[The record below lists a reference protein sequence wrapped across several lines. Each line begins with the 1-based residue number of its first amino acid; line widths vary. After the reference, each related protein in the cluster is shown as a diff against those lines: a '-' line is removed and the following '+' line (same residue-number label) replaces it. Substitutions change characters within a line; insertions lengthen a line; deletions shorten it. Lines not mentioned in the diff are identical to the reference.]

1 MKQGLLAV
9 CLCVLSLAVS
19 AAPISVELFS
29 PQGQVKKVRQV
40 AVRFSGQMVSF
51 GDPRELDPFDISCA
65 EKGKGRWADGR
76 NWVYDFEQDLP
87 AGVSCSFK
95 LKSNLQGVAGL
106 AVTASQSYAFN
117 TGGPAILQRLPGEW
131 EPVDENQIFILGL
144 DAPAKPESIL
154 KNVWCSVDGINEPVP
169 VKLITGEL
177 RRKVLDVRQDFMA
190 QYYSGIA
197 KFGGHILQVVFGISQ
212 AGSEQEK
219 FLKLRDNANSPIFV
233 LQCQRPFPNDASVK
247 LVWGAGVASLSG
259 IPTTQPQ
266 QLAYQ
271 VRPAFSAEFHCERAN
286 KDAQCIPVL
295 PLSLNFSAPIKI
307 EDAKKIRMTQGNFI
321 QGKKVFQPVIPKQ
334 NEGEDSEFIQ
344 NLSFNPPFPSNA
356 EFSIE
361 LPANLRDDA
370 GRVLNNA
377 RSFPLQVHTDD
388 DPPLVKFAS
397 GFGILERNAQPALA
411 VTVRNVEAE
420 LAASMAT
427 VKPNNLPA
435 VMGSLLQVNRPDDQA
450 TEIIAW
456 MRKLQDVNNGE
467 SGKNSIF
474 AANEKPKQFKL
485 PKPGG
490 QKAFEVIG
498 IPLNGPGFYVAE
510 LGSPKLG
517 AALIPDDESESD
529 KEKEAKEAAEKNK
542 NTGLFGKLMA
552 TVQEKILGKDKKQKI
567 YYVQSAALVTNLAVH
582 FKQGRE
588 SSLVWVTSLDKGA
601 PVTGAEVHVRDC
613 SGKVYWH
620 GKTDAQGIAR
630 IADEL
635 PERNTLPGCISRWDP
650 QYFVTAK
657 LNDDFSFV
665 LSSWSEGIS
674 SWRFN
679 LPRGERQ
686 SSGIR
691 HAVLD
696 RTLFR
701 AGETVHMKVYA
712 RRHTSDGIQ
721 LPRQKDTEGQYVIQH
736 QGSDQEYEVALA
748 WDASG
753 IAVADFDIPKE
764 AKQGIYLLQYRK
776 GKNKYADETIGSFRV
791 EAYRVPTMRATLQG
805 PGKPQVNAKAVEM
818 DLQINYLSGGA
829 AAMLPVKLRSQIQ
842 PRSVQFADYEGYAFA
857 NGGVK
862 VGKEEARNRQTTYM
876 AEDEDGESA
885 PLASD
890 GTDPAQLKTL
900 KVLEFN
906 LDAAGA
912 TRAKIEGIPRSDMPQ
927 ALLAEAEYRDANGE
941 TLTASGRVALWP
953 SALVLGIKPDG
964 WVSSKEH
971 LKFKMLAL
979 DLSGKPMAGVDLKVD
994 VLQREYHSHRRRLI
1008 GGFYAYEHGSEVK
1021 LLKTAAC
1028 TGKSDDKG
1036 FVFCDIKPPA
1046 TGNLILNAQAADAE
1060 GNPSRAN
1067 SEMWVAG
1074 SDDWWYAASD
1084 NDRMDVLPERKRYE
1098 PGETARFQVR
1108 TPFADASALVTV
1120 EREGVIESFVMPLS
1134 RKNPVVEVPIKG
1146 NYAPNVFVSVLAVR
1160 GRVAAPAPTAMID
1173 LAKPSYR
1180 MGIAEINVGWAA
1192 HELKVKVASD
1202 KPVYHVRDKATI
1214 AVEVR
1219 RPDGSNPP
1227 AGSEIALA
1235 AVDEGLLELMGN
1247 NSWKLLDAMMK
1258 RRGIEVETATA
1269 QMQVVGKRHFGR
1281 KAVAAG
1287 GGGGSGGRKSA
1298 RELFDTLLFWKAR
1311 IKLDDEGRAVVQVP
1325 LNDSLTSFRIVAVA
1339 NGGAALFGTGEASI
1353 TATQDLMLIS
1363 GLPPLVRE
1371 QDKFRANFTVRNTSD
1386 QTIALTVTPNVTAD
1400 GSSTPLLQDMLTP
1413 QSLSLNPG
1421 EAREIGWDVAA
1432 PLDVTAL
1439 LWQVTAQGSGDAAA
1453 ASDTMKITQKVQ
1465 QAVGVRTFQ
1474 ATIEQIDKQMKMNVS
1489 IPKDAIP
1496 GRGGIR
1502 LQLQSSLADE
1512 LAGVQEYMSLY
1523 PYFCL
1528 EQNASK
1534 AVALRDEN
1542 HWQIIMDNLSSYL
1555 DHDGLVKYFPQ
1566 MEQGSDALTAYI
1578 LSIADEADY
1587 EIPEYSKNR
1596 MEKALVGFVEGRVV
1610 RYSALPTADLAIRKV
1625 AALAALSRGE
1635 TTIDP
1640 RWLDGFS
1647 IEPNLWPTSAVIDWY
1662 TLLKRADAIPNR
1674 ETRIAEAEQIMRS
1687 RLNFQG
1693 TIMTFSTE
1701 RNDALWWL
1709 MSSADQ
1715 NANRIILELLE
1726 KDSWGADM
1734 PRLVRGAL
1742 GRQHHGHWDTTLAN
1756 AWGVLAMEKFAAK
1769 FEATPVSG
1777 KTVTTLGNVKR
1788 EHSWKADEKKSDFT
1802 LPWPAQAADLTLQH
1816 EGSGKPWA
1824 MVQSLAAIPLKEP
1837 FSSGYKIKR
1846 TVTPI
1851 EQKTP
1856 GEWNRGDVLR
1866 VHLDLEA
1873 QSDMSWVVVNDP
1885 IPAGSA
1891 ILGTGLGKDSKIL
1904 SGGEVRKGWVWPAF
1918 EERKLDSF
1926 RAYYE
1931 FVPKGKWSVEY
1942 TLRLNNGGEFKMPE
1956 TRVEAMY
1963 APEMFAET
1971 PNQGVV
1977 VKP

>member
-1 MKQGLLAV
+1 MNKALLAICCWV
-9 CLCVLSLAVS
+9 ISQAVV

-40 AVRFSGQMVSF
+40 AVRFSGQMVPF
-51 GDPRELDPFDISCA
+51 GDPRELDPFDINCA

-95 LKSNLQGVAGL
+95 LKANLKSVAGD

-117 TGGPAILQRLPGEW
+117 TGGPAILQQLPNQW
-131 EPVDENQIFILGL
+131 ESIDENQIFILGL
-144 DAPAKPESIL
+144 DAPAKPETIV
-154 KNVWCSVDGINEPVP
+154 KNVWCSVEGINEPIP
-169 VKLITGEL
+169 VQLITGDM
-177 RRKVLDVRQDFMA
+177 RRKVLEVRQDFMQA
-190 QYYSGIA
+190 YYGGIL
-197 KFGGHILQVVFGISQ
+197 KFGHHILEVVFGISQ
-212 AGSEQEK
+212 AGSDKEK
-219 FLKLRDNANSPIFV
+219 FLKLRDNANSPIVV
-233 LQCQRPFPNDASVK
+233 LKCQRPFPNDATIK
-247 LVWGAGVASLSG
+247 LVWGAGVESLSG
-259 IPTTQPQ
+259 IPTSQAQ
-266 QLAYQ
+266 QLAYN
-271 VRPAFSAEFHCERAN
+271 VRPSFSAEFHCDRTN

-295 PLSLNFSAPIKI
+295 PMSLSLSAPIKV
-307 EDAKKIRMTQGNFI
+307 EDAKKIRMTTGNII
-321 QGKKVFQPVIPKQ
+321 QGRQVFKPVIPK
-334 NEGEDSEFIQ
+334 ESDDSGFVQ
-344 NLSFNPPFPSNA
+344 QLSFSPPFPSES
-356 EFSIE
+356 EFIIE

-370 GRVLNNA
+370 GRALNNA
-377 RSFPLQVHTDD
+377 ASFPLKVRTDD
-388 DPPLVKFAS
+388 DPPLVKFS
-397 GFGILERNAQPALA
+397 SSFGILERNAQPAMA

-427 VKPNNLPA
+427 VKPNELPS
-435 VMGSLLQVNRPDDQA
+435 VMGSLLKVNRPDDQA
-450 TEIIAW
+450 MEIIGW
-456 MRKLQDVNNGE
+456 MRKLQETRQGE
-467 SGKNSIF
+467 PGKQSVF
-474 AANEKPKQFKL
+474 SSNEKPKQFKL

-490 QKAFEVIG
+490 QRAFEVIG
-498 IPLNGPGFYVAE
+498 IPLSAPGFYVAE
-510 LGSPKLG
+510 LASPKLG
-517 AALIPDDESESD
+517 AALMPDEESGSD
-529 KEKEAKEAAEKNK
+529 KEKEKEDAQKKKSE
-542 NTGLFGKLMA
+542 GMFSKLLS
-552 TVQEKILGKDKKQKI
+552 TVHDKILGKEKKQKT
-567 YYVQSAALVTNLAVH
+567 YYVQSAALVTNLSVH

-588 SSLVWVTSLDKGA
+588 SSLVWVTSLDKGE
-601 PVTGAEVHVRDC
+601 PVNGAEVHIRDC
-613 SGKVYWH
+613 GGQVYWR
-620 GKTDAQGIAR
+620 GKTDAQGLAR
-630 IADEL
+630 IAEEL
-635 PERNTLPGCISRWDP
+635 PDRNSLPGCINNWDH

-657 LNDDFSFV
+657 LKDDFSFV
-665 LSSWSEGIS
+665 LSDWNEGITT
-674 SWRFN
+674 WRFN
-679 LPRGERQ
+679 LPQGERQ
-686 SSGIR
+686 NPGIR

-696 RTLFR
+696 RMLFR
-701 AGETVHMKVYA
+701 AGETVHMKVFA
-712 RRHTSDGIQ
+712 RRHAGSGML
-721 LPRQKDTEGQYVIQH
+721 LPTKKDTDGEYVIQH
-736 QGSDQEYEVALA
+736 QGSDQEYPLTLA
-748 WDASG
+748 WNANGS
-753 IAVADFDIPKE
+753 AVADFDIPKE
-764 AKQGIYLLQYRK
+764 ARQGIYLLQYRS
-776 GKNKYADETIGSFRV
+776 GQSSYGGEAIGSFRV

-805 PGKPQVNAKAVEM
+805 TGKPQVNAKSVDM

-862 VGKEEARNRQTTYM
+862 VGKEESTNRRTTYVSD
-876 AEDEDGESA
+876 EEDGESA
-885 PLASD
+885 PQVEE
-890 GTDPAQLKTL
+890 GVDPAQLKTL

-912 TRAKIEGIPRSDMPQ
+912 IRAKIEGIPRSDMPKV
-927 ALLAEAEYRDANGE
+927 LLAEAEYRDANGE
-941 TLTASGRVALWP
+941 TLTASGRVSLW
-953 SALVLGIKPDG
+953 SSSLLLGIKPDG

-971 LKFKMLAL
+971 LKFNMLAL
-979 DLSGKPMAGVDLKVD
+979 DLSGKPVEGVDLKVD
-994 VLQREYHSHRRRLI
+994 VLQREYRSHRRRLI

-1028 TGKSDDKG
+1028 TGKSDAKG

-1046 TGNLILNAQAADAE
+1046 TGNLILNAEAVDAE

-1146 NYAPNVFVSVLAVR
+1146 NYAPNVFVSVMAVR
-1160 GRVAAPAPTAMID
+1160 GRMAAPAPTAMVD
-1173 LAKPSYR
+1173 LAKPAYR

-1192 HELKVKVASD
+1192 HELKVKVAAD
-1202 KPVYHVRDKATI
+1202 KPVYKVRDKATI

-1219 RPDGSNPP
+1219 RPDGSKPP

-1235 AVDEGLLELMGN
+1235 AVDEGLLELLGN
-1247 NSWKLLDAMMK
+1247 NSWKLLEAMMK

-1287 GGGGSGGRKSA
+1287 GGGGSGRKTA
-1298 RELFDTLLFWKAR
+1298 RELLDTLLFWKAR
-1311 IKLDDEGRAVVQVP
+1311 IKLDGEGRAIVQIP

-1353 TATQDLMLIS
+1353 TSTQDLMLIS

-1371 QDKFRANFTVRNTSD
+1371 QDKFRANFTVRNTSEK
-1386 QTIALTVTPNVTAD
+1386 TIALSVTPEVTAS
-1400 GSSTPLLQDMLTP
+1400 GNTTLLMQDKLTA
-1413 QSLSLNPG
+1413 QTLSLNPG
-1421 EAREIGWDVAA
+1421 EAKEIGWDVET

-1439 LWQVTAQGSGDAAA
+1439 EWRITAQGSGDAAA
-1453 ASDTMKITQKVQ
+1453 ASDTMKITQRVQ
-1465 QAVGVRTFQ
+1465 QAVAVRTFQ
-1474 ATIEQIDKQMKMNVS
+1474 ATIEQIDKQLKMNVS

-1502 LQLQSSLADE
+1502 VQLQSRLADE
-1512 LAGVQEYMSLY
+1512 LTGVQEYMSRY
-1523 PYFCL
+1523 PYSCL

-1534 AVALRDEN
+1534 AVALRDERK
-1542 HWQIIMDNLSSYL
+1542 WESLMGSLSSYL
-1555 DHDGLVKYFPQ
+1555 DSDGLVKYFPQ

-1578 LSIADEADY
+1578 LSIADEAGY
-1587 EIPEYSKNR
+1587 EIPEYSKGR
-1596 MEKALVGFVEGRVV
+1596 MEKGLVGFVEGRVV

-1625 AALAALSRGE
+1625 AALAALSRGDTE
-1635 TTIDP
+1635 INP

-1662 TLLKRADAIPNR
+1662 TLLKRAESLPER
-1674 ETRIAEAEQIMRS
+1674 EKRMDEAEQIMRS

-1701 RNDALWWL
+1701 RSDALWWL
-1709 MSSADQ
+1709 MSSVDQ

-1742 GRQHHGHWDTTLAN
+1742 GRQHRGHWDTTLAN
-1756 AWGVLAMEKFAAK
+1756 AWGVLAMEKFSAK

-1777 KTVTTLGNVKR
+1777 KTVTTLGSAKR
-1788 EHSWKADEKKSDFT
+1788 DYTWKSSEKKTDYT
-1802 LPWPAQAADLTLQH
+1802 LPWPTQAADLTVQH

-1824 MVQSLAAIPLKEP
+1824 MMQSLAAIPLKEP

-1846 TVTPI
+1846 TVTAI
-1851 EQKTP
+1851 EQKTA
-1856 GEWNRGDVLR
+1856 GEWNRSDVLR
-1866 VHLDLEA
+1866 VRLDLEA

-1904 SGGEVRKGWVWPAF
+1904 TGGEVRKGWVWPAF

-1942 TLRLNNGGEFKMPE
+1942 TLRLNNGGEFKLPE

>member
-1 MKQGLLAV
+1 MNKVLLAICCWV
-9 CLCVLSLAVS
+9 ISQAV
-19 AAPISVELFS
+19 AATPITVELFS
-29 PQGQVKKVRQV
+29 PQAQVKKVRQV
-40 AVRFSGQMVSF
+40 AVRFSGQMVPF
-51 GDPRELDPFDISCA
+51 GDPRELDPFDINCP
-65 EKGKGRWADGR
+65 ENGKGRWADGR

-95 LKSNLQGVAGL
+95 LKSNLKGVAGE
-106 AVTASQSYAFN
+106 AVTAGQSFTFN
-117 TGGPAILQRLPGEW
+117 TGGPAILQQLPGDW
-131 EPVDENQIFILGL
+131 EPIDENQVFILGL
-144 DAPAKPESIL
+144 DAPAKPQTIV
-154 KNVWCSVDGINEPVP
+154 KHAWCSVEGINEPIP
-169 VKLITGEL
+169 VQLVSADM
-177 RRKVLDVRQDFMA
+177 RCKVLEVRKDFME
-190 QYYSGIA
+190 QYYSGIV
-197 KFGGHILQVVFGISQ
+197 KFGGHVLEMVFGIPQ
-212 AGSEQEK
+212 AGSDKEK
-219 FLKLRDNANSPIFV
+219 FLKLRDSANSPIVV
-233 LQCQRPFPNDASVK
+233 LKCQRPFPNDATVK
-247 LVWGAGVASLSG
+247 LVWGAGIESVSG
-259 IPTTQPQ
+259 IPTSQPQ
-266 QLAYQ
+266 QLAYK
-271 VRPAFSAEFHCERAN
+271 VRPAFSAEFHCDRAN

-295 PLSLNFSAPIKI
+295 PMSLSFSAPVKV
-307 EDAKKIRMTQGNFI
+307 EDAKKIRMTTGNII
-321 QGKKVFQPVIPKQ
+321 QGKQVFKPAIPKQ
-334 NEGEDSEFIQ
+334 SDDSGFVQ
-344 NLSFNPPFPSNA
+344 QLSFNPPFPTDS

-361 LPANLRDDA
+361 LPANLRDDG

-377 RSFPLQVHTDD
+377 GSFPLQVRTDE

-397 GFGILERNAQPALA
+397 SFGILERNAQPAMA

-420 LAASMAT
+420 LAAAMVT
-427 VKPNNLPA
+427 VKPNDLPS
-435 VMGSLLQVNRPDDQA
+435 VMGSLLQLNRPDDQA
-450 TEIIAW
+450 LEIIAW
-456 MRKLQDVNNGE
+456 MRKLQEAKSGE
-467 SGKNSIF
+467 PGKNSVF
-474 AANEKPKQFKL
+474 GANEKPRQFKL

-490 QKAFEVIG
+490 QRAFEVVG
-498 IPLNGPGFYVAE
+498 IPLNAPGFYVAE
-510 LGSPKLG
+510 LASPKLG
-517 AALIPDDESESD
+517 AALMADDEN
-529 KEKEAKEAAEKNK
+529 EKETAQNK
-542 NTGLFGKLMA
+542 KSEGLFGKLFSA
-552 TVQEKILGKDKKQKI
+552 VQDKILGKDKKQKT

-588 SSLVWVTSLDKGA
+588 SSLVWVTSLDKGL
-601 PVTGAEVHVRDC
+601 PVKGAEIHVRDC
-613 SGKVYWH
+613 GGQVYWH
-620 GKTDAQGIAR
+620 GKTDTRGIAR
-630 IADEL
+630 IAEEL
-635 PERNTLPGCISRWDP
+635 PDRNSLPGCINRWDH

-665 LSSWSEGIS
+665 LSDWSEGIS

-679 LPRGERQ
+679 LPHGERQ
-686 SSGIR
+686 GAAIR

-696 RTLFR
+696 RMLFR
-701 AGETVHMKVYA
+701 AGETVHMKLFS
-712 RRHTSDGIQ
+712 RRHSSNGFLFPAENDKGGK
-721 LPRQKDTEGQYVIQH
+721 LVIQH
-736 QGSDQEYEVALA
+736 QGSDQEYELNLT
-748 WDASG
+748 WDLQG
-753 IAVADFDIPKE
+753 ISVADFEIPKE
-764 AKQGIYLLQYRK
+764 ARQGIYLLQYRN
-776 GKNKYADETIGSFRV
+776 GKNKYQDETIGSFRV

-805 PGKPQVNAKAVEM
+805 PSKPQINANSVDM
-818 DLQINYLSGGA
+818 DLQVNYLSGGA

-842 PRSVQFADYEGYAFA
+842 PRSVQFADYEGFAFA
-857 NGGVK
+857 NGAVK
-862 VGKEEARNRQTTYM
+862 AGKEEARNRQTTYSSD
-876 AEDEDGESA
+876 DEEESA
-885 PLASD
+885 PQQDD
-890 GTDPAQLKTL
+890 GVDPAQLKTL
-900 KVLEFN
+900 KVLDFN

-912 TRAKIEGIPRSDMPQ
+912 ARTRVEGIPRSDMPKV
-927 ALLAEAEYRDANGE
+927 LLAEAEYRDANGE
-941 TLTASGRVALWP
+941 TLTSSARVSLWP
-953 SALVLGIKPDG
+953 SAMVVGIKPDG

-971 LKFKMLAL
+971 LKFAMLAL
-979 DLSGKPMAGVDLKVD
+979 DLNGKPMEGVDLKAD

-1028 TGKSDDKG
+1028 GGKSDAKG

-1046 TGNLILNAQAADAE
+1046 SGNLILNAEALDSN

-1067 SEMWVAG
+1067 REMWVAG
-1074 SDDWWYAASD
+1074 SDDWWYQASD
-1084 NDRMDVLPERKRYE
+1084 NDRMDVLPEKKRYE

-1134 RKNPVVEVPIKG
+1134 RKNPIVEVPIKG
-1146 NYAPNVFVSVLAVR
+1146 NYAPNVFVSVMAVR
-1160 GRVAAPAPTAMID
+1160 GRIAAPAPTAMVD
-1173 LAKPSYR
+1173 LAKPAYR
-1180 MGIAEINVGWAA
+1180 MGVAEINVGWAA
-1192 HELKVKVASD
+1192 HELKVKVETD
-1202 KPVYHVRDKATI
+1202 RPVYHVREKAKVT
-1214 AVEVR
+1214 VEVR
-1219 RPDGSNPP
+1219 KADGSKPQRN
-1227 AGSEIALA
+1227 AEIALA

-1287 GGGGSGGRKSA
+1287 GGGGRKSA

-1311 IKLDDEGRAVVQVP
+1311 VKLDDEGRANVEVP

-1339 NGGAALFGTGEASI
+1339 NAGSGMFGTGESTI
-1353 TATQDLMLIS
+1353 RSTQDLMLVS

-1371 QDKFRANFTVRNTSD
+1371 QDKFRANFTVRNTSEK
-1386 QTIALTVTPNVTAD
+1386 TMALTVTPAVTAG
-1400 GSSTPLLQDMLTP
+1400 GSETPLMRDMLTP
-1413 QSLSLNPG
+1413 QTLNLNPG
-1421 EAREIGWDVAA
+1421 KAREIGWDVET
-1432 PLDVTAL
+1432 PLDVSAL
-1439 LWQVTAQGSGDAAA
+1439 VWHVTAQGSGDAVA
-1453 ASDTMKITQKVQ
+1453 ASDSMKITQQVQ
-1465 QAVGVRTFQ
+1465 QAVAVLTFQ
-1474 ATIEQIDKQMKMNVS
+1474 ATIGQIDKQMKMNVS

-1502 LQLQSSLADE
+1502 VQLQSRLADE
-1512 LAGVQEYMSLY
+1512 LAGVQEYMSRY
-1523 PYFCL
+1523 PYTCL
-1528 EQNASK
+1528 EQNTSK
-1534 AVALRDEN
+1534 AVALRDERS
-1542 HWQIIMDNLSSYL
+1542 WQIVMDNLSSYL
-1555 DHDGLVKYFPQ
+1555 DHDGLAKYFPQ
-1566 MEQGSDALTAYI
+1566 MDLGSDALTAYI
-1578 LSIADEADY
+1578 LSIAAEAGY

-1596 MEKALVGFVEGRVV
+1596 MEKGLVGFVEGRVV

-1635 TTIDP
+1635 TAIDP

-1662 TLLKRADAIPNR
+1662 TLLKRAEAIPNR
-1674 ETRIAEAEQIMRS
+1674 ETRMAEAEQIMHS

-1701 RNDALWWL
+1701 RSDALWWL

-1742 GRQHHGHWDTTLAN
+1742 GRQHRGHWDTTLAN
-1756 AWGVLAMEKFAAK
+1756 AWGVLAMEKFSEK
-1769 FEATPVSG
+1769 FESEPVSG
-1777 KTVTTLGNVKR
+1777 KTETTLGSAKR
-1788 EHSWKADEKKSDFT
+1788 DHTWRSDEKQTSFT
-1802 LPWPAQAADLTLQH
+1802 LPWPAQAADLTIQH
-1816 EGSGKPWA
+1816 DGSGRPWA
-1824 MVQSLAAIPLKEP
+1824 MVQSMAAIPLKEP
-1837 FSSGYKIKR
+1837 FSSGYRIKR

-1904 SGGEVRKGWVWPAF
+1904 TGGEVRKGWVWPAF
-1918 EERKLDSF
+1918 EERKQDSF

-1942 TLRLNNGGEFKMPE
+1942 TLRLNNGGEFKLPE

>member
-1 MKQGLLAV
+1 MNKVLLAV
-9 CLCVLSLAVS
+9 CFWMLSQAVA

-40 AVRFSGQMVSF
+40 AARFSGQMVPF
-51 GDPRELDPFDISCA
+51 GDPRELDPFDITCP
-65 EKGKGRWADGR
+65 ENGKGRWADGR

-95 LKSNLQGVAGL
+95 LKANMKSVAGD
-106 AVTASQSYAFN
+106 AVSAGQNYAFN
-117 TGGPAILQRLPGEW
+117 TGGPAILQQLPGYW
-131 EPVDENQIFILGL
+131 EPIDESQIFILGL
-144 DAPAKPESIL
+144 DAPAKSETIL
-154 KNVWCSVDGINEPVP
+154 KNVWCSVEGINEPVP
-169 VKLITGEL
+169 VQLVTGDM
-177 RRKVLDVRQDFMA
+177 RKKVLEVRRDFME
-190 QYYSGIA
+190 QYYHAIA
-197 KFGGHILQVVFGISQ
+197 KYRGHILEIVFGIPQ
-212 AGSEQEK
+212 AGSDKEK
-219 FLKLRDNANSPIFV
+219 FLKLRDNTNSPIVV
-233 LQCQRPFPNDASVK
+233 LKCQRPFPNDATMK
-247 LVWGAGVASLSG
+247 LVWGAGIESLSG
-259 IPTTQPQ
+259 IPTAQPQ
-266 QLAYQ
+266 ELAYK
-271 VRPAFSAEFHCERAN
+271 VRPAFSAEFHCDRVN

-295 PLSLNFSAPIKI
+295 PMTLNFSAPVSI
-307 EDAKKIRMTQGNFI
+307 EDAKKIRMTQGNLLT
-321 QGKKVFQPVIPKQ
+321 GKKVYQPVIPTQ
-334 NEGEDSEFIQ
+334 SDGSGFVQ
-344 NLSFNPPFPSNA
+344 YLSFSPPFPPNS

-377 RSFPLQVHTDD
+377 ARFPLKISTDD

-397 GFGILERNAQPALA
+397 SFGILERNAQPAMA

-420 LAASMAT
+420 LASSMAT
-427 VKPNNLPA
+427 VKPNDLPT
-435 VMGSLLQVNRPDDQA
+435 VLGSLMKLNRADDQA
-450 TEIIAW
+450 LEVIGW
-456 MRKLQDVNNGE
+456 MRKLQEARQGE
-467 SGKNSIF
+467 PGKNSVF
-474 AANEKPKQFKL
+474 GMTDRPKQFKL

-510 LGSPKLG
+510 LASPKLG
-517 AALIPDDESESD
+517 AALMPDEESETEHEGT
-529 KEKEAKEAAEKNK
+529 EKKKSE
-542 NTGLFGKLMA
+542 GLFGKLISA
-552 TVQEKILGKDKKQKI
+552 AKEAIKSKPQKI
-567 YYVQSAALVTNLAVH
+567 YHVQSAALVTNLSVH

-588 SSLVWVTSLDKGA
+588 SSLVWVTSLDKGE
-601 PVTGAEVHVRDC
+601 PVKGADVLVRDC
-613 SGKVYWH
+613 GGNVHWKGKS
-620 GKTDAQGIAR
+620 DAQGIAR
-630 IADEL
+630 IDQEL
-635 PERNTLPGCISRWDP
+635 PERNTLPGCISSWDR

-665 LSSWSEGIS
+665 LSDWNEGIT

-679 LPRGERQ
+679 LPQGNRRNPGLL
-686 SSGIR
+686 

-696 RTLFR
+696 RMLFR

-712 RRHTSDGIQ
+712 RRHASSGI
-721 LPRQKDTEGQYVIQH
+721 LMPTNKETEGKLFLTH
-736 QGSDQEYEVALA
+736 QGSEQEYEVNLS
-748 WDASG
+748 WDANGSG
-753 IAVADFDIPKE
+753 VADFAIPKE
-764 AKQGIYLLQYRK
+764 AKQGIYLLQYRNS
-776 GKNKYADETIGSFRV
+776 KNKYESETIGSFRV

-805 PGKPQVNAKAVEM
+805 PSKPQVNTKAVEM
-818 DLQINYLSGGA
+818 DVQVNYLSGGA
-829 AAMLPVKLRSQIQ
+829 AAMLAVKIRSQIQ
-842 PRSVQFADYEGYAFA
+842 PRSVQFADYDGFAFA

-862 VGKEEARNRQTTYM
+862 AGKEEARNRRTTYVS
-876 AEDEDGESA
+876 EDDEEESA
-885 PLASD
+885 PQVD
-890 GTDPAQLKTL
+890 EGVDPAQLKTL

-906 LDAAGA
+906 LDSAGV
-912 TRAKIEGIPRSDMPQ
+912 TRATIEGIPRSDTPKV
-927 ALLAEAEYRDANGE
+927 LLAEAEYRDANGE
-941 TLTASGRVALWP
+941 TLTASGRVSLWP
-953 SALVLGIKPDG
+953 SALVVGIKPDG
-964 WVSSKEH
+964 WVSSKDH
-971 LKFKMLAL
+971 LKFKMLVL
-979 DLSGKPMAGVDLKVD
+979 DLTGKPVADTNLKVD
-994 VLQREYHSHRRRLI
+994 VLQREFRSHRRRLI

-1021 LLKTAAC
+1021 LLKSDAC
-1028 TGKSDDKG
+1028 SGKSDAKG

-1046 TGNLILNAQAADAE
+1046 SGNLILNAEAVDAD

-1074 SDDWWYAASD
+1074 SDDWWYRVSD
-1084 NDRMDVLPERKRYE
+1084 NDRMDLLPEKKRYE

-1108 TPFADASALVTV
+1108 SPFADASALVTI
-1120 EREGVIESFVMPLS
+1120 EREGVIESFVTPLS

-1146 NYAPNVFVSVLAVR
+1146 NYAPNVFVSVMAVR
-1160 GRVAAPAPTAMID
+1160 GRVATPAPTAMVD
-1173 LAKPSYR
+1173 LAKPAYR

-1202 KPVYHVRDKATI
+1202 KAVYRVREKATI

-1219 RPDGSNPP
+1219 RPDGSKPP
-1227 AGSEIALA
+1227 AGSEIALV
-1235 AVDEGLLELMGN
+1235 AVDEGLLELLGN

-1287 GGGGSGGRKSA
+1287 GGGGRKSA

-1311 IKLDDEGRAVVQVP
+1311 IKLDGEGRAIVEVP

-1339 NGGAALFGTGEASI
+1339 NGGAALFGTGESSMLS
-1353 TATQDLMLIS
+1353 TQDLMLIS

-1386 QTIALTVTPNVTAD
+1386 KNIELTVTASVSAS
-1400 GSSTPLLQDMLTP
+1400 GSKTPLLLDMLQP
-1413 QSLSLNPG
+1413 QTFILNAG
-1421 EAREIGWDVAA
+1421 EGKEIGWDVVA

-1439 LWQVTAQGSGDAAA
+1439 EWQVTAQGSGDAKA
-1453 ASDTMKITQKVQ
+1453 ASDAMKITQTVQ
-1465 QAVGVRTFQ
+1465 QAVAVRTFQ
-1474 ATIEQIDKQMKMNVS
+1474 ATIEQVDKQLKMNVS
-1489 IPKDAIP
+1489 LPKDAIP

-1502 LQLQSSLADE
+1502 VQMQSRLADE
-1512 LAGVQEYMSLY
+1512 LAGVQEYMSRY
-1523 PYFCL
+1523 PYSCL

-1534 AVALRDEN
+1534 AVALRNEN
-1542 HWQIIMDNLSSYL
+1542 HWRIIMDNLSSYL
-1555 DHDGLVKYFPQ
+1555 DRDGLVKYFPQ

-1587 EIPEYSKNR
+1587 EIPEYSLKR
-1596 MEKALVGFVEGRVV
+1596 MEKGMVGFVEGRVV

-1635 TTIDP
+1635 TQINP

-1662 TLLKRADAIPNR
+1662 TLLKRAESIPER
-1674 ETRIAEAEQIMRS
+1674 ETRMTEAEQIMRS

-1742 GRQHHGHWDTTLAN
+1742 GRQHRGHWDTTLAN
-1756 AWGVLAMEKFAAK
+1756 AWGVLAMEKFSAK
-1769 FEATPVSG
+1769 FESIPVSG
-1777 KTVTTLGNVKR
+1777 KTATTLGSAKR
-1788 EHSWKADEKKSDFT
+1788 DHNWKADEKKTSFT
-1802 LPWPAQAADLTLQH
+1802 LPWPAQAADLTVQH

-1824 MVQSLAAIPLKEP
+1824 MLQSLAAIPLKEP

-1846 TVTPI
+1846 TVTPL
-1851 EQKTP
+1851 EQKTA

-1866 VHLDLEA
+1866 VRIDLEA

-1904 SGGEVRKGWVWPAF
+1904 SGSEVRKGWVWPAF

-1942 TLRLNNGGEFKMPE
+1942 TLRLNNGGEFKLPE

>member
-1 MKQGLLAV
+1 MNKTLLVIFCWLISQA
-9 CLCVLSLAVS
+9 AM
-19 AAPISVELFS
+19 AAPISVEFFS

-40 AVRFSGQMVSF
+40 AVRFSGQMVPF
-51 GDPRELDPFDISCA
+51 GDPRELDPFDINCP

-87 AGVSCSFK
+87 AGVSCSFR
-95 LKSNLQGVAGL
+95 LKSDLKGVAGEV
-106 AVTASQSYAFN
+106 VTSGQTYAFN
-117 TGGPAILQRLPGEW
+117 TGGPAILQQLPGYW
-131 EPVDENQIFILGL
+131 EPIDESQIFILGL
-144 DAPAKPESIL
+144 DAPAKPETIL
-154 KNVWCSVDGINEPVP
+154 KNAWCSVEGINEPVP
-169 VKLITGEL
+169 VQLLSGDMRK
-177 RRKVLDVRQDFMA
+177 KVLEVRKDFME
-190 QYYSGIA
+190 QYYHAIA
-197 KFGGHILQVVFGISQ
+197 KYRGHILEIVFGIPQ
-212 AGSEQEK
+212 AGSDKEK
-219 FLKLRDNANSPIFV
+219 FLKLRDNANSPIVV
-233 LQCQRPFPNDASVK
+233 LKCQRPFPNDATMK
-247 LVWGAGVASLSG
+247 LVWGTGVESLSG
-259 IPTTQPQ
+259 IPTSQLQ
-266 QLAYQ
+266 ELAYK
-271 VRPAFSAEFHCERAN
+271 VRPAFSAEFHCDRAN

-295 PLSLNFSAPIKI
+295 PMTLNFSAPIKF
-307 EDAKKIRMTQGNFI
+307 EDAKKIRMTQGNI
-321 QGKKVFQPVIPKQ
+321 LLGKKVYQPVIPTQ
-334 NEGEDSEFIQ
+334 SDGSSFVQ
-344 NLSFNPPFPSNA
+344 YLSFSPPFPPNS

-377 RSFPLQVHTDD
+377 ARFPLQVSTDD

-397 GFGILERNAQPALA
+397 SFGILERNAQPAMA

-420 LAASMAT
+420 LASSMAT
-427 VKPNNLPA
+427 LKPNDLPS
-435 VMGSLLQVNRPDDQA
+435 VLGSLMKLNRADDQA
-450 TEIIAW
+450 LEVISW
-456 MRKLQDVNNGE
+456 MRKLQEAKHGE
-467 SGKNSIF
+467 PGKDSVF
-474 AANEKPKQFKL
+474 GMTDKPRQFKL

-510 LGSPKLG
+510 LASPKLG
-517 AALIPDDESESD
+517 AALMADDENES
-529 KEKEAKEAAEKNK
+529 EKEKEAAEKK
-542 NTGLFGKLMA
+542 KSESLFGKLISA
-552 TVQEKILGKDKKQKI
+552 AKDAIKSKPQKI
-567 YYVQSAALVTNLAVH
+567 YHVQSAALVTNLSVH

-588 SSLVWVTSLDKGA
+588 SSLVWVTSLDKGE
-601 PVTGAEVHVRDC
+601 PVKGADVLVRDC
-613 SGKVYWH
+613 SGDVHWK

-630 IADEL
+630 IEQEL
-635 PERNTLPGCISRWDP
+635 PERDTLPGCINKWDR

-665 LSSWSEGIS
+665 LSDWSEGIT

-679 LPRGERQ
+679 LPQGDRRNPGLL
-686 SSGIR
+686 

-696 RTLFR
+696 RMLFR

-712 RRHTSDGIQ
+712 RRHANSGILMPTNKETDGK
-721 LPRQKDTEGQYVIQH
+721 LFLMH
-736 QGSDQEYEVALA
+736 QGSEQEYEVNLS
-748 WDASG
+748 WDENGS
-753 IAVADFDIPKE
+753 AVADFAIPKE
-764 AKQGIYLLQYRK
+764 AKQGIYLLHYRK
-776 GKNKYADETIGSFRV
+776 GNSRYGGEAIGSFRV

-805 PGKPQVNAKAVEM
+805 PAKPQVNAKAVEM
-818 DLQINYLSGGA
+818 DVQINYLSGGA

-842 PRSVQFADYEGYAFA
+842 PRSVQFADYDGFVFA

-862 VGKEEARNRQTTYM
+862 AGKEEQRNRRTTYVS
-876 AEDEDGESA
+876 EDEEEESA
-885 PLASD
+885 PQVD
-890 GTDPAQLKTL
+890 EGVDPAQLKTL

-912 TRAKIEGIPRSDMPQ
+912 MRARIEGLPRSDTPKV
-927 ALLAEAEYRDANGE
+927 LLAEAEYRDANGE
-941 TLTASGRVALWP
+941 TLTASGRVSLWP
-953 SALVLGIKPDG
+953 SNMVVGIKPDG

-971 LKFKMLAL
+971 LKFNMLAL
-979 DLSGKPMAGVDLKVD
+979 DLAGKPVEGANLKVD
-994 VLQREYHSHRRRLI
+994 VLQREYRSHRRRLI

-1028 TGKSDDKG
+1028 SGKSDAKG

-1046 TGNLILNAQAADAE
+1046 SGNLILNAEAVDAE

-1074 SDDWWYAASD
+1074 SDDWWYRVSD

-1108 TPFADASALVTV
+1108 SPFADASALVTI
-1120 EREGVIESFVMPLS
+1120 EREGVIESFVTPLS
-1134 RKNPVVEVPIKG
+1134 RKNPVVDVPIKG
-1146 NYAPNVFVSVLAVR
+1146 NYAPNVFVSVMAVR
-1160 GRVAAPAPTAMID
+1160 GRVAAPAPTAMVD
-1173 LAKPSYR
+1173 LSKPAFR
-1180 MGIAEINVGWAA
+1180 MGVAEINVGWAA
-1192 HELKVKVASD
+1192 HELKVKVAAD
-1202 KPVYHVRDKATI
+1202 KAVYRVRDKATI

-1219 RPDGSNPP
+1219 RPDGSKPP
-1227 AGSEIALA
+1227 KGSEIALA
-1235 AVDEGLLELMGN
+1235 AVDEGLLELLGN
-1247 NSWKLLDAMMK
+1247 GSWKLLDAMMK

-1287 GGGGSGGRKSA
+1287 GGGGRKSA
-1298 RELFDTLLFWKAR
+1298 REMFDTLLFWKAR
-1311 IKLDDEGRAVVQVP
+1311 IKLDDEGRAIVEVP
-1325 LNDSLTSFRIVAVA
+1325 LNDSLTLFRIVAVA
-1339 NGGAALFGTGEASI
+1339 NGGAALFGTGESSI
-1353 TATQDLMLIS
+1353 QATQDLMLIS

-1371 QDKFRANFTVRNTSD
+1371 QDKFRANFTVRNTSEK
-1386 QTIALTVTPNVTAD
+1386 TIELTVTPKVTAV
-1400 GSSTPLLQDMLTP
+1400 GSTAPLMQDALQP
-1413 QSLSLNPG
+1413 QTLSLNAG
-1421 EAREIGWDVAA
+1421 EAKEIGWDVAA
-1432 PLDVTAL
+1432 PLDVPAL
-1439 LWQVTAQGSGDAAA
+1439 QWSITAQGSGDAAD
-1453 ASDTMKITQKVQ
+1453 ASDSMKITQTVQ
-1465 QAVGVRTFQ
+1465 QAVVVRTFQ
-1474 ATIEQIDKQMKMNVS
+1474 ATIEQVDQPVKMNVS

-1502 LQLQSSLADE
+1502 VQLQNRLADE
-1512 LAGVQEYMSLY
+1512 LAGVQEYMSRY
-1523 PYFCL
+1523 PYSCL

-1534 AVALRDEN
+1534 AVALRNEK
-1542 HWQIIMDNLSSYL
+1542 HWRIIMDNLSSYL
-1555 DHDGLVKYFPQ
+1555 DRDGLVKYFPQ
-1566 MEQGSDALTAYI
+1566 MELGSDALTAYI
-1578 LSIADEADY
+1578 LSIGAEAGY
-1587 EIPEYSKNR
+1587 EIPEYSKKR
-1596 MEKALVGFVEGRVV
+1596 MEKGMVGFVEGRVV

-1635 TTIDP
+1635 TEINP

-1662 TLLKRADAIPNR
+1662 TLLKRANAIPNR
-1674 ETRIAEAEQIMRS
+1674 ETRMNEAEQIMRS

-1734 PRLVRGAL
+1734 SRLVRGAL
-1742 GRQHHGHWDTTLAN
+1742 GRQHRGHWDTTLAN
-1756 AWGVLAMEKFAAK
+1756 AWGVLAMEKFSAK
-1769 FEATPVSG
+1769 FESIPVSG
-1777 KTVTTLGNVKR
+1777 KTATSLGNTKR
-1788 EHSWKADEKKSDFT
+1788 DHFWRSDEKQTNFT
-1802 LPWPAQAADLTLQH
+1802 LPWPAQASELTVQH

-1851 EQKTP
+1851 EQKTA

-1866 VHLDLEA
+1866 VRLDLEA

-1904 SGGEVRKGWVWPAF
+1904 SGGETRKGWVWPAF

-1942 TLRLNNGGEFKMPE
+1942 TLRLNNGGEFKLPE

-1963 APEMFAET
+1963 APEMFAEI

>member
-1 MKQGLLAV
+1 MKKALLAI
-9 CLCVLSLAVS
+9 CFWVLSQAVS

-40 AVRFSGQMVSF
+40 AVRFSGQMVPF
-51 GDPRELDPFDISCA
+51 GDPRELDPFDITCP
-65 EKGKGRWADGR
+65 EIGKGRWADGR

-87 AGVSCSFK
+87 AGVSCSFQ
-95 LKSNLQGVAGL
+95 LKSGMKGVAGD
-106 AVTASQSYAFN
+106 AVAADRTYSFN
-117 TGGPAILQRLPGEW
+117 TGGPAILQQLPVYW
-131 EPVDENQIFILGL
+131 EPIDESQIFILGL
-144 DAPAKPESIL
+144 DAPAKPETIL
-154 KNVWCSVDGINEPVP
+154 KNTWCSVEGINEPVP
-169 VKLITGEL
+169 VQLVTGDM
-177 RRKVLDVRQDFMA
+177 RKKVLEVRKDFME
-190 QYYSGIA
+190 QYYHAIA
-197 KFGGHILQVVFGISQ
+197 KYRGHILEVVFGITQ
-212 AGSEQEK
+212 AGSDKEK
-219 FLKLRDNANSPIFV
+219 FLKLRDNANSPIVV
-233 LQCQRPFPNDASVK
+233 LKCQRPFPNDATMK
-247 LVWGAGVASLSG
+247 LVWGAGVESLSG
-259 IPTTQPQ
+259 IPTSQPQ
-266 QLAYQ
+266 ELAYK
-271 VRPAFSAEFHCERAN
+271 VRPAFSAEFHCDRVN

-295 PLSLNFSAPIKI
+295 PMTLNFSAPVKI
-307 EDAKKIRMTQGNFI
+307 EDAKKIRMTQGNLLT
-321 QGKKVFQPVIPKQ
+321 GKKAYQPVIPTQ
-334 NEGEDSEFIQ
+334 SDGSGFVQ
-344 NLSFNPPFPSNA
+344 YLSFNPPFPPNS

-361 LPANLRDDA
+361 LPASLRDDA

-377 RSFPLQVHTDD
+377 ARFPLQVSTDD

-397 GFGILERNAQPALA
+397 SFGILERNAQPAMA

-420 LAASMAT
+420 LASSMAT
-427 VKPNNLPA
+427 VKPNDLPS
-435 VMGSLLQVNRPDDQA
+435 VLGSLMKLNRADDQA
-450 TEIIAW
+450 LEVIAW
-456 MRKLQDVNNGE
+456 MRKLQEAKYGE
-467 SGKNSIF
+467 PGKNSVF
-474 AANEKPKQFKL
+474 GMTDKTKQFKL

-510 LGSPKLG
+510 LASPKLG
-517 AALIPDDESESD
+517 ASLMAEDEIEI
-529 KEKEAKEAAEKNK
+529 EIEKEAAEKRK
-542 NTGLFGKLMA
+542 GEGLFGKLISA
-552 TVQEKILGKDKKQKI
+552 AKDAITIKSKPQKI
-567 YYVQSAALVTNLAVH
+567 YHVQSAALVTNLSVH

-588 SSLVWVTSLDKGA
+588 SSLVWVSSLDKGE
-601 PVTGAEVHVRDC
+601 PVKGADVLVRDC
-613 SGKVYWH
+613 GGEVHWK
-620 GKTDAQGIAR
+620 GKTDARGIAR
-630 IADEL
+630 IEQEL
-635 PERNTLPGCISRWDP
+635 PERSTLPGCMSKWDH

-665 LSSWSEGIS
+665 LSDWNEGIT

-679 LPRGERQ
+679 LPQGNRRNPGLL
-686 SSGIR
+686 

-696 RTLFR
+696 RMLFR

-712 RRHTSDGIQ
+712 RRHASSGILMPTNKETDGN
-721 LPRQKDTEGQYVIQH
+721 LFLMH
-736 QGSDQEYEVALA
+736 QGSDQEYEVNLSWNANG
-748 WDASG
+748 S
-753 IAVADFDIPKE
+753 AVANFDIPRE
-764 AKQGIYLLQYRK
+764 AKQGIYLLQYRNS
-776 GKNKYADETIGSFRV
+776 KNKYESETIGSFRV

-805 PGKPQVNAKAVEM
+805 PNTPQINAAAVNM
-818 DLQINYLSGGA
+818 DLQVSYLSGGS
-829 AAMLPVKLRSQIQ
+829 AAMLPVKMRSQIQ
-842 PRSVQFADYEGYAFA
+842 PRSVQFADYDGFVFA

-862 VGKEEARNRQTTYM
+862 AGKEEQRNRRTTYVS
-876 AEDEDGESA
+876 EDEEEESA
-885 PLASD
+885 PQVED
-890 GTDPAQLKTL
+890 GVDPAQLKTL

-912 TRAKIEGIPRSDMPQ
+912 TRSRIEGIPHSDMPKV
-927 ALLAEAEYRDANGE
+927 LLAEAEYRDANGE
-941 TLTASGRVALWP
+941 TLTASGRVSLWP
-953 SALVLGIKPDG
+953 SAIVVGIKPDG

-971 LKFKMLAL
+971 LKFNVLAL
-979 DLSGKPMAGVDLKVD
+979 DLAGKPVEGVSLKVD
-994 VLQREYHSHRRRLI
+994 VLQREYRSHRRRLI

-1028 TGKSDDKG
+1028 TGKSDAKG

-1046 TGNLILNAQAADAE
+1046 TGNLILNAEAVDAE

-1074 SDDWWYAASD
+1074 SDDWWYRVSD
-1084 NDRMDVLPERKRYE
+1084 NDRMDVLPEKKRYE

-1108 TPFADASALVTV
+1108 TPFADASALVTI

-1146 NYAPNVFVSVLAVR
+1146 SYAPNVFVSVMVVR
-1160 GRVAAPAPTAMID
+1160 GRMAAPAPTAMVD
-1173 LAKPSYR
+1173 LAKPAYR
-1180 MGIAEINVGWAA
+1180 MGMAEINVGWAA
-1192 HELKVKVASD
+1192 HELKVKVETD
-1202 KPVYHVRDKATI
+1202 RQVYRVREKARVT
-1214 AVEVR
+1214 VEVR
-1219 RPDGSNPP
+1219 KADGSKPQKN
-1227 AGSEIALA
+1227 AEIALV
-1235 AVDEGLLELMGN
+1235 AVDEGLLELLGN

-1287 GGGGSGGRKSA
+1287 GGGGRKSA

-1311 IKLDDEGRAVVQVP
+1311 VKLDDDGRATVEIP

-1339 NGGAALFGTGEASI
+1339 NAGSGMFGTGESAIQSS
-1353 TATQDLMLIS
+1353 QDLILVS
-1363 GLPPLVRE
+1363 GLPQLVRE
-1371 QDKFRANFTVRNTSD
+1371 QDKFRANFTVRNTSEK
-1386 QTIALTVTPNVTAD
+1386 TIELSVTPNVTAS
-1400 GSSTPLLQDMLTP
+1400 GSSTPLMQDVLQQQT
-1413 QSLSLNPG
+1413 LSLNAG
-1421 EAREIGWDVAA
+1421 EAKEIGWDVEA
-1432 PLDVTAL
+1432 PLDVSAL
-1439 LWQVTAQGSGDAAA
+1439 VWSITAQGTGEAAA
-1453 ASDTMKITQKVQ
+1453 ASDSMKITQQVQ
-1465 QAVGVRTFQ
+1465 QAVAVRTFQ
-1474 ATIEQIDKQMKMNVS
+1474 ATIEQVDKSVKMNVG

-1502 LQLQSSLADE
+1502 VQLQSRLADE
-1512 LAGVQEYMSLY
+1512 LAGVQEYMSRY
-1523 PYFCL
+1523 PYTCL

-1534 AVALRDEN
+1534 AVALRDERR
-1542 HWQIIMDNLSSYL
+1542 WQIVMDNLQSYL
-1555 DHDGLVKYFPQ
+1555 DRDGLVKYFTQ
-1566 MEQGSDALTAYI
+1566 MELGSDALTAYI
-1578 LSIADEADY
+1578 LSIAAEAGY
-1587 EIPEYSKNR
+1587 EIPEYSKSR
-1596 MEKALVGFVEGRVV
+1596 MEKGLVGFVEGRVV

-1635 TTIDP
+1635 TEINP

-1662 TLLKRADAIPNR
+1662 TLLKRAESIPDR
-1674 ETRIAEAEQIMRS
+1674 ETRMAEAEQILRS

-1734 PRLVRGAL
+1734 PRLVRGTL
-1742 GRQHHGHWDTTLAN
+1742 GRQHRGHWDTTLAN
-1756 AWGVLAMEKFAAK
+1756 AWGVLAMEKFSAK
-1769 FEATPVSG
+1769 FESTPVSG
-1777 KTVTTLGNVKR
+1777 KTATSLGSTKR
-1788 EHSWKADEKKSDFT
+1788 DHSWRSDEKQTSFT
-1802 LPWPAQAADLTLQH
+1802 LPWPSQAADLTLQH

-1837 FSSGYKIKR
+1837 FSSGYRIKR
-1846 TVTPI
+1846 TVSPI
-1851 EQKTP
+1851 EQKTA

-1866 VHLDLEA
+1866 VRLDLEA

-1885 IPAGSA
+1885 IPAGSS
-1891 ILGTGLGKDSKIL
+1891 IMGTGLGKDSKIL
-1904 SGGEVRKGWVWPAF
+1904 SGGEVKKGWVWPAF

-1931 FVPKGKWSVEY
+1931 FVPKGKWTVEY
-1942 TLRLNNGGEFKMPE
+1942 TLRLNNGGEFKLPE

>member
-1 MKQGLLAV
+1 MNKAWLAICCWV
-9 CLCVLSLAVS
+9 ISQAVL

-40 AVRFSGQMVSF
+40 AVRFSGQMVPF
-51 GDPRELDPFDISCA
+51 GDPRELDPFDINCP

-95 LKSNLQGVAGL
+95 LKAGMQGVAGD
-106 AVTASQSYAFN
+106 AVSAGQSYAFN
-117 TGGPAILQRLPGEW
+117 TGGPAILQQLPGHW
-131 EPVDENQIFILGL
+131 EQIDENQIFILGL
-144 DAPAKPESIL
+144 DAPAKPETIL
-154 KNVWCSVDGINEPVP
+154 KNAWCSVEGINEPVP
-169 VKLITGEL
+169 VQLVTGDM
-177 RRKVLDVRQDFMA
+177 RRKVLEVRNDFME

-197 KFGGHILQVVFGISQ
+197 KFGQHILEIVFGISQ
-212 AGSEQEK
+212 AGSDKEK
-219 FLKLRDNANSPIFV
+219 FLKLRDNANSPIVV
-233 LQCQRPFPNDASVK
+233 LKCQRPFPNDATVK
-247 LVWGAGVASLSG
+247 LVWGAGIESNSG
-259 IPTTQPQ
+259 IPTNQPQ
-266 QLAYQ
+266 QLAYK
-271 VRPAFSAEFHCERAN
+271 VRPPFSVEFHCERAN

-295 PLSLNFSAPIKI
+295 PMSLNFSAPVKV
-307 EDAKKIRMTQGNFI
+307 EDAKKIRMTQGNI
-321 QGKKVFQPVIPKQ
+321 ILGKKIFQPVIPKQ
-334 NEGEDSEFIQ
+334 SEADDGGFVQ
-344 NLSFNPPFPSNA
+344 YLSFNPPFPSDS

-361 LPANLRDDA
+361 LPANLRDDG
-370 GRVLNNA
+370 GRLLNNA
-377 RSFPLQVHTDD
+377 ARFPLQVRTDD

-397 GFGILERNAQPALA
+397 SFGILERNAQPAMA

-427 VKPNNLPA
+427 LKPNDLPS

-450 TEIIAW
+450 LEIIAW
-456 MRKLQDVNNGE
+456 MRKLHGAKQGE
-467 SGKNSIF
+467 PGKQSVF
-474 AANEKPKQFKL
+474 GANEKTKQFKL

-490 QKAFEVIG
+490 QRAFEVVG
-498 IPLNGPGFYVAE
+498 IPLNAPGFYVAE
-510 LGSPKLG
+510 LASPKLG
-517 AALIPDDESESD
+517 AALMADAEENNNQPAEEKKKSD
-529 KEKEAKEAAEKNK
+529 GFFGKLISAAKEAIKVKN
-542 NTGLFGKLMA
+542 
-552 TVQEKILGKDKKQKI
+552 DKI

-588 SSLVWVTSLDKGA
+588 SSLVWVTSLDKGE
-601 PVTGAEVHVRDC
+601 PVKGAEIHIRDC
-613 SGKVYWH
+613 SGEVYWK
-620 GKTDAQGIAR
+620 GKTDAQGIAS
-630 IADEL
+630 IAQEL
-635 PERNTLPGCISRWDP
+635 PNRNSLPGCINNWDH

-665 LSSWSEGIS
+665 LSDWNEGIS
-674 SWRFN
+674 TWRFN
-679 LPRGERQ
+679 LQQGGRQ
-686 SSGIR
+686 GIAIH

-696 RTLFR
+696 RMLFR
-701 AGETVHMKVYA
+701 AGETAHMKVFS
-712 RRHTSDGIQ
+712 RRHSSKGFLFPAESDKGGK
-721 LPRQKDTEGQYVIQH
+721 LVIQH
-736 QGSDQEYEVALA
+736 QGSDQEYELDLN
-748 WDASG
+748 WDLQG
-753 IAVADFDIPKE
+753 IATTDFAIPRE
-764 AKQGIYLLQYRK
+764 AKQGIYVLQYRNS
-776 GKNKYADETIGSFRV
+776 KNKYEDEAIGSFRV
-791 EAYRVPTMRATLQG
+791 EAYRVPTMRATMQG
-805 PGKPQVNAKAVEM
+805 PGTPQINATAVNM
-818 DLQINYLSGGA
+818 DLQVSYLSGGA

-842 PRSVQFADYEGYAFA
+842 PRSVQFADYDGFAFA
-857 NGGVK
+857 NGAVK
-862 VGKEEARNRQTTYM
+862 LGKEEARNRRTTY
-876 AEDEDGESA
+876 ASEEEEDESA
-885 PLASD
+885 PQQDD
-890 GTDPAQLKTL
+890 GVDPAQLKTL
-900 KVLEFN
+900 KVQDLN

-912 TRAKIEGIPRSDMPQ
+912 MRAALDGIPRSDMPKL
-927 ALLAEAEYRDANGE
+927 LLAEAEYRDANGE
-941 TLTASGRVALWP
+941 TLTASARVPLWP
-953 SALVLGIKPDG
+953 SAMVVGIKPDG

-971 LKFKMLAL
+971 LKFQMLAL
-979 DLSGKPMAGVDLKVD
+979 DLNGKPMAGADLKVD

-1028 TGKSDDKG
+1028 SGKSDAKG
-1036 FVFCDIKPPA
+1036 YVFCDIKPPA
-1046 TGNLILNAQAADAE
+1046 SGNLILNAEAIDSN

-1067 SEMWVAG
+1067 REMWVAG

-1084 NDRMDVLPERKRYE
+1084 NDRMDVLPEKKRYE
-1098 PGETARFQVR
+1098 PGEVARFQVR

-1120 EREGVIESFVMPLS
+1120 EREGVIESFVTQLS
-1134 RKNPVVEVPIKG
+1134 RKSPVVEVPIKG
-1146 NYAPNVFVSVLAVR
+1146 NYAPNVVVSVMAVR
-1160 GRVAAPAPTAMID
+1160 GRMAAPAPTAMVD
-1173 LAKPSYR
+1173 LSKPAYR
-1180 MGIAEINVGWAA
+1180 MGVAEINVGWAA
-1192 HELKVKVASD
+1192 HELKVKVQTD
-1202 KPVYHVRDKATI
+1202 RQVYRVREKARVT
-1214 AVEVR
+1214 VEVR
-1219 RPDGSNPP
+1219 KADGSMPQRN
-1227 AGSEIALA
+1227 AEIALA
-1235 AVDEGLLELMGN
+1235 AVDEGLLELLGN

-1287 GGGGSGGRKSA
+1287 GGGGRKSA
-1298 RELFDTLLFWKAR
+1298 REMFDTLLFWKAR
-1311 IKLDDEGRAVVQVP
+1311 VKLDDDGRATVEIP

-1339 NGGAALFGTGEASI
+1339 NAGSGMFGTGESAIQSS
-1353 TATQDLMLIS
+1353 QDLILVS

-1371 QDKFRANFTVRNTSD
+1371 QDKFRANFTVRNTSEK
-1386 QTIALTVTPNVTAD
+1386 TIALTVTPNVTAS
-1400 GSSTPLLQDMLTP
+1400 GSSTPLMQDALQP
-1413 QSLSLNPG
+1413 QTLSLNAG
-1421 EAREIGWDVAA
+1421 EAREIGWDVQA
-1432 PLDVTAL
+1432 PLDVSAL
-1439 LWQVTAQGSGDAAA
+1439 VWNLTAQGSDDAKD
-1453 ASDTMKITQKVQ
+1453 ASDTMKITQQVQ
-1465 QAVGVRTFQ
+1465 QAVAVRTFQ
-1474 ATIEQIDKQMKMNVS
+1474 ATIEQVDKQMKMNVS

-1502 LQLQSSLADE
+1502 VQLQSRLADE
-1512 LAGVQEYMSLY
+1512 LAGVQEYMSRY
-1523 PYFCL
+1523 PYSCL

-1534 AVALRDEN
+1534 AVALRDERR
-1542 HWQIIMDNLSSYL
+1542 WQQVMDYLPSYL
-1555 DHDGLVKYFPQ
+1555 DHDGLAKYFTQ
-1566 MEQGSDALTAYI
+1566 MELGSDALTAYI
-1578 LSIADEADY
+1578 LSIAAEAGY
-1587 EIPEYSKNR
+1587 EIPENSKKR
-1596 MEKALVGFVEGRVV
+1596 MEKGLVGFVEGRVV
-1610 RYSALPTADLAIRKV
+1610 RYSSLPTADLAIRKV

-1635 TTIDP
+1635 TEINP

-1662 TLLKRADAIPNR
+1662 TLLKRAKSLPNR
-1674 ETRIAEAEQIMRS
+1674 ETRMTEAEQILRS

-1701 RNDALWWL
+1701 RSDALWWL

-1742 GRQHHGHWDTTLAN
+1742 GRQHRGHWDTTLAN
-1756 AWGVLAMEKFAAK
+1756 AWGVLAMEKFSEK
-1769 FEATPVSG
+1769 FESVAVSG
-1777 KTVTTLGNVKR
+1777 KTATTLGSAKR
-1788 EHSWKADEKKSDFT
+1788 DHTWKSEEKQTSFT
-1802 LPWPAQAADLTLQH
+1802 LPWPPQAADLTVQH
-1816 EGSGKPWA
+1816 EGSGRPWA

-1837 FSSGYKIKR
+1837 FSSGYRITR

-1851 EQKTP
+1851 EQKTA

-1931 FVPKGKWSVEY
+1931 FVPKGKWTVEY
-1942 TLRLNNGGEFKMPE
+1942 TLRLNNGGEFKLPE